1 MKRDSGIPGRRFVIP
16 VTCLFLSVSLLAGC
30 KKKTQGGGAGGFTM
44 PPMPVETATVTRQTV
59 SETFETIG
67 TLEAAE
73 SITLVA
79 EIPGIVRKL
88 PFKEGEHVSA
98 GALLVQLDDAQLVA
112 ERDRA
117 AALKAKAQTSYERVE
132 EVVQAKAGSEQ
143 DLDDAKAAL
152 QVAEA
157 DLALAEARLSKTRI
171 RAPFSGIVGVRR
183 ISPGT
188 FINPGD
194 PITVLARIEEMRVVF
209 YSPER
214 NLSRLK
220 LGSPVTVSTTAYTG
234 YQVTG
239 PIAAVDPVIDET
251 TRSSRVV
258 ARVPNPE
265 DRFRPGMSATV
276 SAVLSQREGAL
287 TIPSEAVF
295 MEGNQ
300 AFVFVVKPD
309 SMVSKQA
316 VTLGTRLPATV
327 EVLDGLT
334 ENQMIVRAGHQKLFE
349 GAKVMPIPGGAQGS
363 APEAGAGTMPA
374 QPAPGATAD
383 SSGKSWPNAVVDSS
397 KGNAA
402 KGSTQ

>member
-1 MKRDSGIPGRRFVIP
+1 MMRASGIAGRRV
-16 VTCLFLSVSLLAGC
+16 VVVVLSIMLASAALTGC
-30 KKKTQGGGAGGFTM
+30 KKKGGGPGGFSM
-44 PPMPVETATVTRQTV
+44 PPMPVETAMVSRQTV
-59 SETFETIG
+59 SERFETVG
-67 TLEAAE
+67 TLEATE
-73 SITLVA
+73 SVTLVS
-79 EIPGIVRKL
+79 EIPGIIRKL
-88 PFKEGEHVSA
+88 PFKEGEHVGEGSLIA
-98 GALLVQLDDAQLVA
+98 QLDDAQLVA

-117 AALKAKAQTSYERVE
+117 AALKAQAQSSYDRVA
-132 EVVQAKAGSEQ
+132 EVVEAKAGSQQ
-143 DLDDAKAAL
+143 DLDDAKADL

-157 DLALAEARLSKTRI
+157 DLALVEARLAKTRI

-183 ISPGT
+183 VSPGA

-194 PITVLARIEEMRVVF
+194 PITVLAKIEKMRLVF

-214 NLSRLK
+214 YLSRLK
-220 LGSPVTVSTTAYTG
+220 LGSPVTATTTAYAG
-234 YQVTG
+234 YDVTG
-239 PIAAVDPVIDET
+239 PISAVDPVLDET

-258 ARVPNPE
+258 AQIPNPE

-309 SMVSKQA
+309 SMVTKQT
-316 VTLGTRLPATV
+316 VTLGTRLPAVV
-327 EVLDGLT
+327 EVLEGLT
-334 ENQMIVRAGHQKLFE
+334 ENQVIVRAGHQKLFE
-349 GAKVMPIPGGAQGS
+349 GAKVMPIPSGSAGPGGAGGAPAEPTQGAS
-363 APEAGAGTMPA
+363 P
-374 QPAPGATAD
+374 D

-397 KGNAA
+397 KGNPA